1 MSLIR
6 YNITPSL
13 SSSAKSFLKRKVIF
27 NYYEGRILLL
37 HYTRDKWGNFS
48 FSFAITLERKEFWT
62 QTKKQNPSFHMRD
75 LLLIKIS
82 SVTVSWSG
90 NINKFNWC
98 ISQLFY
104 GPITWENYC
113 IRDMSHGP
121 IGSQNF
127 TINVMKSSNIYFL
140 AGRKRYCTSC

>member
-48 FSFAITLERKEFWT
+48 FSFAIPLERKEFWT

-90 NINKFNWC
+90 NINIFNWC

-121 IGSQNF
+121 SCSQNF